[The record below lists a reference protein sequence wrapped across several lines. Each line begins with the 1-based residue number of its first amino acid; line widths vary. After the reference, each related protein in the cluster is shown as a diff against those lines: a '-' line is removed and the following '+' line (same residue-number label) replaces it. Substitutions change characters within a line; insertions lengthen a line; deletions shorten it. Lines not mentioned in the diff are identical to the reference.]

1 MQWTTLVGEQNQQKR
16 ISKKIDLKNIENKT
30 ETKRQEM

>member
-1 MQWTTLVGEQNQQKR
+1 MLWTTLVGEQNQQKR
-16 ISKKIDLKNIENKT
+16 ISTKIDLKNIENKT